1 MALLCDVQMRDHFSL
16 NPLQLPLFARS
27 NWSCLIFFHLIVIQ
41 KLYIQKHKNFIKQI
55 IISKIR
61 KDIEQNNLSLRKQKL
76 WNLVNE
82 EEMT

>member
-1 MALLCDVQMRDHFSL
+1 M
-16 NPLQLPLFARS
+16 
-27 NWSCLIFFHLIVIQ
+27 
-41 KLYIQKHKNFIKQI
+41 KQI

-76 WNLVNE
+76 WNLVDE